1 MTKNTLFFILT
12 AGVFCAVPFVS
23 CRVLAQAPADRD
35 DEDVIATLQANLDT
49 IRGALPAQAVAM
61 TVVEYNYSNLWF
73 AARAKNWPLA
83 KFLLSETRARLR
95 WALRIT
101 PERRISTGTLA
112 LQPFLDTFEE
122 GPYAMLEQALAAENV
137 AAFEAA
143 YEKGLGACTSCHTAS
158 EKPYLR
164 FKPPQAPASPLLD
177 FAIDHDRD

>member
-1 MTKNTLFFILT
+1 MIRTALPTILT
-12 AGVFCAVPFVS
+12 AAGLCIGVFAA
-23 CRVLAQAPADRD
+23 LGAAAQTTEEPEGEAA
-35 DEDVIATLQANLDT
+35 IAALQADLDA

-73 AARAKNWPLA
+73 AAHAKNWPLA

-101 PERRISTGTLA
+101 PERRVSTGTLA
-112 LQPFLDTFEE
+112 LQPFLDTFEQ
-122 GPYAMLEQALAAENV
+122 GPYATLEQALEKEDV
-137 AAFEAA
+137 VAFEAA

-164 FKPPQAPASPLLD
+164 FKTPEAPASPLLD
-177 FAIDHDRD
+177 FAID

>member
-1 MTKNTLFFILT
+1 MARNTLLSMLT
-12 AGVFCAVPFVS
+12 ALGLSAGSLVS
-23 CRVLAQAPADRD
+23 SHVVAQDTAEPD
-35 DEDVIATLQANLDT
+35 DEQIIAALRAELDT

-73 AARAKNWPLA
+73 AAHAKNWPLA

-112 LQPFLDTFEE
+112 LQPFLDTFEQ
-122 GPYAMLEQALAAENV
+122 GPYATLEQSLEAEDV

-143 YEKGLGACTSCHTAS
+143 YEKGLGACASCHSAS
-158 EKPYLR
+158 EKPYLQL
-164 FKPPQAPASPLLD
+164 KTPEVPSSPLID
-177 FAIDHDRD
+177 FAID

>member
-1 MTKNTLFFILT
+1 MTRNTLLSIVT
-12 AGVFCAVPFVS
+12 AVAFCAGPFAS
-23 CRVLAQAPADRD
+23 SRALAQARADRD
-35 DEDVIATLQANLDT
+35 DEDVVAALQADLDT

-73 AARAKNWPLA
+73 AAHAKNWPLA

-112 LQPFLDTFEE
+112 LQPFLDAFEQ
-122 GPYAMLEQALAAENV
+122 GPYATLEQALEREDV
-137 AAFEAA
+137 AGFEAA
-143 YEKGLGACTSCHTAS
+143 YEEGLGACASCHTAS

-164 FKPPQAPASPLLD
+164 FRTPETPASPLLD
-177 FAIDHDRD
+177 FAID

>member
-1 MTKNTLFFILT
+1 MLT
-12 AGVFCAVPFVS
+12 AVALCIGSLVS
-23 CRVLAQAPADRD
+23 LGAAAQTPTDAGGEAA
-35 DEDVIATLQANLDT
+35 IAALQTELDA

-73 AARAKNWPLA
+73 AAHAKNWPLA

-112 LQPFLDTFEE
+112 LQPFLDTFEQ
-122 GPYAMLEQALAAENV
+122 GPYVTLEQSLETEDV

-143 YEKGLGACTSCHTAS
+143 YEKGLGACASCHAAS

-164 FKPPQAPASPLLD
+164 FKTPEAPASPLLD
-177 FAIDHDRD
+177 FAID